1 MLEAFKSL
9 FCSSEYSIV
18 TQEKK
23 AQSENTPAPPK
34 SAKTTSHEGIFSLIF
49 EKDTEKPDFEVD
61 IETLIHL
68 KIKRVKD
75 EICNYSLIISNPEF
89 KNKEY
94 STKQF
99 WTKNFNEFPNLNQLA
114 KVLLGIQSS
123 SAFIERFFSI
133 CGIVCKKRSANMS
146 DDQIILRSFLKSNM
160 KLLNEMNVSLK

>member
-1 MLEAFKSL
+1 L
-9 FCSSEYSIV
+9 FCSKENSIIR
-18 TQEKK
+18 QEITSQIDK
-23 AQSENTPAPPK
+23 TPAPK
-34 SAKTTSHEGIFSLIF
+34 SANTTSHEEIFNLIF
-49 EKDTEKPDFEVD
+49 QKDNEKAAFEVD

-75 EICNYSLIISNPEF
+75 EICNYSLIISNPDF
-89 KNKEY
+89 KNQEY

-99 WTKNFNEFPNLNQLA
+99 WMKNCNEFPSLNQLT
-114 KVLLGIQSS
+114 KVLLSIQSS

-160 KLLNEMNVSLK
+160 KLLNEMNVSLKNEEKC